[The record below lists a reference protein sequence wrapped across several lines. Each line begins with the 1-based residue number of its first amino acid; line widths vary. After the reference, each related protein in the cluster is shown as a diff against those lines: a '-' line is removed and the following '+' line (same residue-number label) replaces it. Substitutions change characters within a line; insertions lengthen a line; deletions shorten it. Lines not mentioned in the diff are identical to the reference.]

1 MGIWG
6 EFNVKQEQ
14 RRDLLRRVEQQR
26 LVRQTLAGRSQPG
39 RSSATFQTSMFQ
51 KFFSGDLG
59 IRR

>member
-26 LVRQTLAGRSQPG
+26 LVRQALAGRPQPG

-51 KFFSGDLG
+51 KIFSGDLG